1 MYYFI
6 IYNLPKTK
14 QFSSNFLRKVRS
26 RFNISYIEILLNT
39 YTHSFSYFNTQ
50 FDILKKKK
58 STKEANNEIF
68 INIYNIIVYF
78 DNIYCIDQTN

>member
-39 YTHSFSYFNTQ
+39 YTHSFSYFNTHWPNLT
-50 FDILKKKK
+50 FKKKK

-68 INIYNIIVYF
+68 INIHNIIVYF
-78 DNIYCIDQTN
+78 DNI